1 MFMSIAPVGANA
13 ATTINYAPNPKVEYN
28 YSSGV
33 TVGTIRYTAQNRDSS
48 YFNWNYWPTN
58 SFGGYTGGP
67 ESECGTACIS
77 MALSY
82 VGVDRTPKALLT
94 DPNIYGWTGKMW
106 GQQGD
111 ATSKS
116 IAKSTTAVSNA
127 MNDYINGNGKYS
139 PLLVYIKPWSTTSA
153 EHWILLI
160 GKISG
165 DKYLA
170 LNPWHTSGNATLEIQ
185 INGTTATYWGSTNKI
200 DSIAQWYNP
209 NASINNLIKDSLP
222 CHTNVKIT
230 ETGKNLMSLPC
241 SNSTDSNSTVVEY
254 APKGETYEAIEL
266 IKNSKDNFWYKVK
279 AKKGGTGYIFAGN
292 TTTDASQIRVDD
304 ITVSGITVPTNHT
317 PGKTYGLTGS
327 VNSLYNKL
335 INVSVYIYPGNK
347 DTGTAETGASAYIN
361 GKSYSFGG
369 SVIDNKTEFNK
380 LSTGTHTFVVGASC
394 LSYFATS
401 GTTYQE
407 CTMTLTKLY
416 KASFNV
422 GSGSVTPTPGV
433 QEPTNII
440 YPTSGATYKIASGV
454 GNNMYLDCALSSD
467 NVQIYENCDGH
478 NDPAFVKSQYFTLT
492 HVGNG
497 WYYLKNVGNGKVVDV
512 VNADPTPGTNVQ
524 QYDYNGSDAQLFRF
538 YDAGNGYC
546 YIKSKLGCYVDVNG
560 GINANNTNVQIY
572 TFNATTAQK
581 WKLIKKAVPETH
593 THSYTSTITRN
604 PTCKTDGIRTYK
616 CSCGDSYTQNIG
628 KHPATH
634 EGGTEIRNARAATC
648 NSEGY
653 TGDTYCK
660 GCSVCIGFGTST
672 AKNKNNHTGG
682 TTIKN
687 TKNPTCTAEGY
698 TGDTYCKGCNT
709 KLSSGKAI
717 AKIPHAYEEIARV
730 YPNCTKTGLITYAC
744 YCGASYDE
752 VIPANGHTETDWII
766 HKAATCTAAGTK
778 YKECTVC
785 DELLK
790 IEIIPVLPHDYDA
803 VVTKETCTTD
813 GYTTYTCPDCGHTYV
828 GDETKATGHFDSE
841 WIIDIAPTCTA
852 KGYKH
857 IECTVC
863 DETLKTESIAKTPH
877 DYDYVVTN
885 ATCETDGYTTVTCPD
900 CGDTYITDE
909 VPAFGHS
916 DEDKDTFCDECDL
929 QLTCEHCGRPVHEG
943 TFNENLCIIIMMI
956 KLLTAFLGM
965 VTA

>member
-1 MFMSIAPVGANA
+1 MFMSIVPVGANA
-13 ATTINYAPNPKVEYN
+13 ATTINYAPYPKVEYN
-28 YSSGV
+28 YSSTV
-33 TVGTIRYTAQNRDSS
+33 KVGTIRYTAQNRDSS
-48 YFNWNYWPTN
+48 YFNWNYWPTS

-82 VGVDRTPKALLT
+82 VGVSRTPKELLNDT
-94 DPNIYGWTGKMW
+94 NGWTGQMW
-106 GQQGD
+106 GQQGN
-111 ATSKS
+111 ATSRS
-116 IAKSTTAVSNA
+116 ISKSTTAVSNA

-139 PLLVYIKPWSTTSA
+139 PLLVYIKPWSSTSA

-209 NASINNLIKDSLP
+209 NASINNLIKDALP
-222 CHTNVKIT
+222 CHCTIKVT
-230 ETGKNLMSLPC
+230 ETDKNLMSLPC
-241 SNSTDSNSTVVEY
+241 SKSTDANSTIVES
-254 APKGETYEAIEL
+254 APKGREYEAIEL
-266 IKNSKDNFWYKVK
+266 IKNSQDNFWYKVK
-279 AKKGGTGYIFAGN
+279 AKKGGEGYIYAGN
-292 TTTDASQIRVDD
+292 VTTSKSSIIYSDLTSTGV
-304 ITVSGITVPTNHT
+304 TVPTNHAL
-317 PGKTYGLTGS
+317 GKTFPLTGTVTS
-327 VNSLYNKL
+327 GYHALT
-335 INVSVYIYPGNK
+335 NVAAYVYESSKTSGTAI
-347 DTGTAETGASAYIN
+347 TGTSVACT
-361 GKSYSFGG
+361 GKSYSLGG
-369 SVIDNKTEFNK
+369 STVDNATKFNVLPSGLKT
-380 LSTGTHTFVVGASC
+380 LVVKATC
-394 LSYFATS
+394 TSYYATS
-401 GTTYQE
+401 GTA
-407 CTMTLTKLY
+407 CTEVNKTKDVFVG
-416 KASFNV
+416 SFNV
-422 GSGSVTPTPGV
+422 VD
-433 QEPTNII
+433 
-440 YPTSGATYKIASGV
+440 AS
-454 GNNMYLDCALSSD
+454 
-467 NVQIYENCDGH
+467 
-478 NDPAFVKSQYFTLT
+478 
-492 HVGNG
+492 
-497 WYYLKNVGNGKVVDV
+497 
-512 VNADPTPGTNVQ
+512 
-524 QYDYNGSDAQLFRF
+524 
-538 YDAGNGYC
+538 
-546 YIKSKLGCYVDVNG
+546 
-560 GINANNTNVQIY
+560 
-572 TFNATTAQK
+572 
-581 WKLIKKAVPETH
+581 H

-604 PTCKTDGIRTYK
+604 PTCKTDGIRTYR

-648 NSEGY
+648 KDTGY

-660 GCSVCIGFGTST
+660 GCGVCIGFGTST

-785 DELLK
+785 GELLA
-790 IEIIPVLPHDYDA
+790 IEVIPVLPHNYDS

-863 DETLKTESIAKTPH
+863 GETLKTESIAKTPH

>member
-1 MFMSIAPVGANA
+1 MSFICFVVPTEAASFSPRLSEPSTSSQYWIHTSYGGLNSCIIASGNSVLPNCVGYAWGRAYEILNKQPDLSRGNA
-13 ATTINYAPNPKVEYN
+13 GDWFAYN
-28 YSSGV
+28 KNKYD
-33 TVGTIRYTAQNRDSS
+33 NRS
-48 YFNWNYWPTN
+48 
-58 SFGGYTGGP
+58 GGYAY
-67 ESECGTACIS
+67 S
-77 MALSY
+77 
-82 VGVDRTPKALLT
+82 T
-94 DPNIYGWTGKMW
+94 D
-106 GQQGD
+106 
-111 ATSKS
+111 
-116 IAKSTTAVSNA
+116 IAKPKLGAIVCWSQPGKAGHVAVVEQ
-127 MNDYINGNGKYS
+127 INGNQI
-139 PLLVYIKPWSTTSA
+139 VTS
-153 EHWILLI
+153 E
-160 GKISG
+160 SG
-165 DKYLA
+165 
-170 LNPWHTSGNATLEIQ
+170 
-185 INGTTATYWGSTNKI
+185 WGSKRFWTTTRNTN
-200 DSIAQWYNP
+200 
-209 NASINNLIKDSLP
+209 
-222 CHTNVKIT
+222 
-230 ETGKNLMSLPC
+230 
-241 SNSTDSNSTVVEY
+241 NSTLNQSGYV
-254 APKGETYEAIEL
+254 
-266 IKNSKDNFWYKVK
+266 FQ
-279 AKKGGTGYIFAGN
+279 GYI
-292 TTTDASQIRVDD
+292 
-304 ITVSGITVPTNHT
+304 
-317 PGKTYGLTGS
+317 YL
-327 VNSLYNKL
+327 L
-335 INVSVYIYPGNK
+335 
-347 DTGTAETGASAYIN
+347 
-361 GKSYSFGG
+361 
-369 SVIDNKTEFNK
+369 
-380 LSTGTHTFVVGASC
+380 
-394 LSYFATS
+394 
-401 GTTYQE
+401 
-407 CTMTLTKLY
+407 
-416 KASFNV
+416 

-454 GNNMYLDCALSSD
+454 GNNMYLDCALSSN

-478 NDPAFVKSQYFTLT
+478 SDPTFVKSQYFTLT

-512 VNADPTPGTNVQ
+512 VNADPSPGTNVQ

-560 GINANNTNVQIY
+560 GINVNNTNVQIY

-634 EGGTEIRNARAATC
+634 EGGTEIRNAIAATC
-648 NSEGY
+648 RDTGY

-660 GCSVCIGFGTST
+660 GCGVCIGFGTST
-672 AKNKNNHTGG
+672 AKNYNNHTGG

-709 KLSSGKAI
+709 MLSSGKAI
-717 AKIPHAYEEIARV
+717 AKIPHAYEEIARI
-730 YPNCTKTGLITYAC
+730 YPDCIKTGLITYAC

-766 HKAATCTAAGTK
+766 YKSATCTAAGTK
-778 YKECTVC
+778 YKKCTVC
-785 DELLK
+785 EELLA
-790 IEIIPVLPHDYDA
+790 IEVIPVLPHNYDS

-813 GYTTYTCPDCGHTYV
+813 GYTTYACPDCGHTYV

-863 DETLKTESIAKTPH
+863 GETLKTESIAKTPH
-877 DYDYVVTN
+877 DYNYVVTD

-909 VPAFGHS
+909 VPAFGHN
-916 DEDKDTFCDECDL
+916 DENKDTLCDACGL

-943 TFNENLCIIIMMI
+943 QTNEYLCIIIMTI
-956 KLLTAFLGM
+956 KLLMNFLNM
-965 VTA
+965 VTK

>member
-1 MFMSIAPVGANA
+1 MFMSIVPMSANA

-28 YSSGV
+28 YSS
-33 TVGTIRYTAQNRDSS
+33 TVKIGTIRYISQTNPST
-48 YFNWNYWPTN
+48 YFNSNYWG
-58 SFGGYTGGP
+58 SWVGLAG
-67 ESECGTACIS
+67 SECGTSSIS
-77 MALSY
+77 MSLSY
-82 VGVDRTPKALLT
+82 IGINKTPKDILDYSYETAFG
-94 DPNIYGWTGKMW
+94 NNW
-106 GQQGD
+106 GGAQ
-111 ATSKS
+111 
-116 IAKSTTAVSNA
+116 AKSYLYSNIKTAFN
-127 MNDYINGNGKYS
+127 NYLNGNGKYS
-139 PLLVYIKPWSTTSA
+139 PPIIHLNNYSRDGHYVI
-153 EHWILLI
+153 LI
-160 GKISG
+160 GKVSDNQYKVI
-165 DKYLA
+165 DPA
-170 LNPWHTSGNATLEIQ
+170 NTSVWTIT
-185 INGTTATYWGSTNKI
+185 INGASAQYNHPSNGNFINDSLDLKYWNGSDRSDDI
-200 DSIAQWYNP
+200 YQYYNP
-209 NASINNLIKDSLP
+209 NASINNDTQKPTIS
-222 CHTNVKIT
+222 NVKIT
-230 ETGKNLMSLPC
+230 NITSSGY
-241 SNSTDSNSTVVEY
+241 TVTCTV
-254 APKGETYEAIEL
+254 
-266 IKNSKDNFWYKVK
+266 KDNIGVTRVTFPTWTEHNGQDDLLWKN
-279 AKKGGTGYIFAGN
+279 GTINGNTVTFNVRASDHNNESGYYATHIYAYDAAGN
-292 TTTDASQIRVDD
+292 EA
-304 ITVSGITVPTNHT
+304 
-317 PGKTYGLTGS
+317 
-327 VNSLYNKL
+327 
-335 INVSVYIYPGNK
+335 VYHC
-347 DTGTAETGASAYIN
+347 
-361 GKSYSFGG
+361 
-369 SVIDNKTEFNK
+369 
-380 LSTGTHTFVVGASC
+380 LST
-394 LSYFATS
+394 
-401 GTTYQE
+401 
-407 CTMTLTKLY
+407 
-416 KASFNV
+416 NV
-422 GSGSVTPTPGV
+422 P
-433 QEPTNII
+433 
-440 YPTSGATYKIASGV
+440 
-454 GNNMYLDCALSSD
+454 SS
-467 NVQIYENCDGH
+467 
-478 NDPAFVKSQYFTLT
+478 
-492 HVGNG
+492 
-497 WYYLKNVGNGKVVDV
+497 
-512 VNADPTPGTNVQ
+512 
-524 QYDYNGSDAQLFRF
+524 
-538 YDAGNGYC
+538 
-546 YIKSKLGCYVDVNG
+546 
-560 GINANNTNVQIY
+560 
-572 TFNATTAQK
+572 
-581 WKLIKKAVPETH
+581 H

-648 NSEGY
+648 KDTGY

-660 GCSVCIGFGTST
+660 GCGVCIGFGTST
-672 AKNKNNHTGG
+672 AKNNNNHTGG

-752 VIPANGHTETDWII
+752 IIPANGHTETDWII
-766 HKAATCTAAGTK
+766 HKAATCTAAGTQ

-790 IEIIPVLPHDYDA
+790 IEIIPVLPHNYDS

-863 DETLKTESIAKTPH
+863 GETLKTESIAKTPH

>member
-1 MFMSIAPVGANA
+1 MKNGKKILSVLLAVLMFMSLVPMGANA

-28 YSSGV
+28 YSSDV
-33 TVGTIRYTAQNRDSS
+33 TVGTIRYISQTKGATHFNSKYWGSWEGIAGGECCTAS
-48 YFNWNYWPTN
+48 
-58 SFGGYTGGP
+58 
-67 ESECGTACIS
+67 IS

-82 VGVDRTPKALLT
+82 VGVNKTPQ
-94 DPNIYGWTGKMW
+94 NILDTNFETQIGGWGVPYY
-106 GQQGD
+106 
-111 ATSKS
+111 S
-116 IAKSTTAVSNA
+116 ISSISEGIN
-127 MNDYINGNGKYS
+127 NYINGNGKYS
-139 PLLVYIKPWSTTSA
+139 PLLIHFTKGYDPKYG
-153 EHWILLI
+153 HWVILI
-160 GKISG
+160 GKVSESS
-165 DKYLA
+165 YLVLDPGA
-170 LNPWHTSGNATLEIQ
+170 SNTWILTTSDYRYA
-185 INGTTATYWGSTNKI
+185 SI
-200 DSIAQWYNP
+200 DRRYQYYNP
-209 NASINNLIKDSLP
+209 NASINNLIKDQLP
-222 CHTNVKIT
+222 CHFNIKVT
-230 ETGKNLMSLPC
+230 ETGKNIMRLPC
-241 SNSTDSNSTVVEY
+241 SKSTDANSTIVES
-254 APKGETYEAIEL
+254 APKGTTYEAIEL
-266 IKNSKDNFWYKVK
+266 VKNSQDNLWYKVK

-292 TTTDASQIRVDD
+292 TTTDASQMRVDD
-304 ITVSGITVPTNHT
+304 ITHSGITVPTNHT
-317 PGKTYGLTGS
+317 PGKPYVLTGS
-327 VNSLYNKL
+327 VNSLYNNL

-347 DTGTAETGASAYIN
+347 DAGTAETGASAYIN

-369 SVIDNKTEFNK
+369 SIIDNKTEFNK

-401 GTTYQE
+401 GNTYQE

-422 GSGSVTPTPGV
+422 GSGS
-433 QEPTNII
+433 
-440 YPTSGATYKIASGV
+440 A
-454 GNNMYLDCALSSD
+454 
-467 NVQIYENCDGH
+467 
-478 NDPAFVKSQYFTLT
+478 
-492 HVGNG
+492 
-497 WYYLKNVGNGKVVDV
+497 
-512 VNADPTPGTNVQ
+512 
-524 QYDYNGSDAQLFRF
+524 
-538 YDAGNGYC
+538 
-546 YIKSKLGCYVDVNG
+546 
-560 GINANNTNVQIY
+560 
-572 TFNATTAQK
+572 
-581 WKLIKKAVPETH
+581 TH
-593 THSYTSTITRN
+593 THSYTSTITTN

-648 NSEGY
+648 KDTGY

-660 GCSVCIGFGTST
+660 GCGVCIGFGTST

-709 KLSSGKAI
+709 KLSSGKSI
-717 AKIPHAYEEIARV
+717 AKIPHAYEEIARI
-730 YPNCTKTGLITYAC
+730 YPDCIKTGLITYAC

-785 DELLK
+785 GELLA
-790 IEIIPVLPHDYDA
+790 IEVIPVLPHNYDS

-828 GDETKATGHFDSE
+828 GDKTKATGHFDSE

-863 DETLKTESIAKTPH
+863 GETLKTESIAKTPH
-877 DYDYVVTN
+877 DYNYVVTD

-909 VPAFGHS
+909 VPAFGHN
-916 DEDKDTFCDECDL
+916 DENKDTLCDACGL
-929 QLTCEHCGRPVHEG
+929 QLTCEHCGRPIHEG
-943 TFNENLCIIIMMI
+943 QTDEQICIIIMTL
-956 KLLTAFLGM
+956 KLLMAFLSM
-965 VTA
+965 VL